1 MKYLLRIESVL
12 ALLVL
17 LSSGLLVGGPL
28 LLRTHL
34 LIEPDS
40 GFVTAVRADEGA
52 GGNSLSEALPGTPF
66 GWRCE
71 LRDATAYPFCGYEIL
86 LDPQRLQGLDLSRYE
101 RLRLRLS
108 YQGGARSLRLF
119 LRNFDPSYSRAD
131 DPIST
136 KFNQIEFSPDAGEVT
151 LEVAMRDFYVANWW
165 MSAYNIAPQLG
176 HPQFDNVVSIELQT
190 GTVPVLGE
198 HRFQLH
204 SIELQGQHVSTE
216 HLYLILV
223 VGWLSLTIGWI
234 IHRLFGLKRE
244 LLRRRRREAE
254 LMQVNAVLD
263 ARGKQLER
271 RAQTDPLTGAL
282 NRLGLEEGIRAAL
295 EDRRGT
301 GAPLSLIL
309 LDLDHFKRINDLRGH
324 AEGDRVLSALTRLVQ
339 NNTRET
345 DRLARWGGEEFVL
358 LCPNSGKHQA
368 LGLAEKLREL
378 IAGHA
383 FDVELPVTA
392 SFGVATLRA
401 DQTLEQLFADADAAL
416 YRAKH
421 AGRNRVEV
429 ADS

>member
-1 MKYLLRIESVL
+1 
-12 ALLVL
+12 
-17 LSSGLLVGGPL
+17 
-28 LLRTHL
+28 
-34 LIEPDS
+34 
-40 GFVTAVRADEGA
+40 
-52 GGNSLSEALPGTPF
+52 
-66 GWRCE
+66 
-71 LRDATAYPFCGYEIL
+71 
-86 LDPQRLQGLDLSRYE
+86 
-101 RLRLRLS
+101 
-108 YQGGARSLRLF
+108 
-119 LRNFDPSYSRAD
+119 
-131 DPIST
+131 
-136 KFNQIEFSPDAGEVT
+136 
-151 LEVAMRDFYVANWW
+151 
-165 MSAYNIAPQLG
+165 
-176 HPQFDNVVSIELQT
+176 
-190 GTVPVLGE
+190 
-198 HRFQLH
+198 
-204 SIELQGQHVSTE
+204 
-216 HLYLILV
+216 
-223 VGWLSLTIGWI
+223 
-234 IHRLFGLKRE
+234 
-244 LLRRRRREAE
+244 
-254 LMQVNAVLD
+254 
-263 ARGKQLER
+263 
-271 RAQTDPLTGAL
+271 LTGAL